1 MTIALGAITAAIIG
15 MATRWWIVFLMLAVE
30 TFTAVV
36 WNVITVSFRQ
46 SIIPDE
52 LLGRVN
58 SVYRFFAWGMMPI
71 GSIIGGMV
79 VAFFTPLVGRSD
91 ALRWPF
97 YLTAIIYAVL
107 LVYAI
112 PRLSTARLEAAQA
125 EVTSRQSPVT
135 SPDG

>member
-1 MTIALGAITAAIIG
+1 MTIARGLTGDHRDATAG
-15 MATRWWIVFLMLAVE
+15 GRVLDVRRRDFHRGGVE
-30 TFTAVV
+30 RHHGLV
-36 WNVITVSFRQ
+36 RQ

-71 GSIIGGMV
+71 GSIVGGVV
-79 VAFFTPLVGRSD
+79 VAVFTPLVGRSD

-112 PRLSTARLEAAQA
+112 PRLSTARLEAAHQ
-125 EVTSRQSPVT
+125 EVASRQSPVA
-135 SPDG
+135 SPDK